1 MNHKKTIL
9 ILICAMVIVIG
20 IIIVSLMLLIHL
32 NKGIEI
38 EEAEDMVL
46 LDSEKVTNKTT
57 FYRINNCINQYI
69 NYIKLGHKE
78 AYLQINDKEVN
89 ELEYK
94 GIRIFQS
101 EEMYSVDKTHNI
113 TIFVKGNLYFDSKKE
128 EKYYVVNVDYN
139 NNAFKIED
147 SNLEEYTN
155 AQNNQIKLIHESGI
169 LIEKGKYNTI
179 PNDIINDLSI
189 LKIYFDDY
197 KFKAIYYPEEAFD
210 MLDATYR
217 KAKFNDNL
225 EQFKTYITNN
235 SNTWQDA
242 NIVKHGVTKES
253 GVTTYRFI
261 DNFGNYY
268 ELRET
273 GIYEYT
279 IILDNYTVQSD
290 EQIQKYNRL
299 TDEQKALSNMD
310 KVMKL
315 IDEKDYST
323 IYNYLNQEF
332 KNSNFPTI
340 KSFTT
345 YMQENFF
352 ENNIVGKIGVKQEG
366 NVFILNVP
374 YKESLSTAA
383 EDLEKTFIMK
393 LTQGMNFELSFEK

>member
-1 MNHKKTIL
+1 MNNKKTIL
-9 ILICAMVIVIG
+9 ILICAMVIVIS

-46 LDSEKVTNKTT
+46 LDSEEVTNKTT
-57 FYRINNCINQYI
+57 FYRVNNCITQYI
-69 NYIKLGHKE
+69 NYIKLGNKE
-78 AYLQINDKEVN
+78 AYLQINDKEIN
-89 ELEYK
+89 DLEYK
-94 GIRIFQS
+94 DIRVFQS
-101 EEMYSVDKTHNI
+101 EEMYSIDKTHNI
-113 TIFVKGNLYFDSKKE
+113 TIFAKGNLYFDNKKE

-155 AQNNQIKLIHESGI
+155 AKNNQIKLIHEGENSV
-169 LIEKGKYNTI
+169 EKGQYNTI
-179 PNDIINDLSI
+179 PSDIINDLSI

-197 KFKAIYYPEEAFD
+197 KFKAIYYPEEAFT
-210 MLDATYR
+210 LIDATY
-217 KAKFNDNL
+217 KKEKFHNNL
-225 EQFKTYITNN
+225 EEYKTYIQNN
-235 SNTWQDA
+235 KDTLQDA

-253 GVTTYRFI
+253 GVTKYTFT

-268 ELRET
+268 ELIET

-279 IILDNYTVQSD
+279 ITLDNYTVQSN

-315 IDEKDYST
+315 IDEKDYQT
-323 IYNYLNQEF
+323 IYGYLNQDF
-332 KNSNFPTI
+332 KNTNFPTI
-340 KSFTT
+340 ERFTT

-366 NVFILNVP
+366 NIFVLNVP

-383 EDLEKTFIMK
+383 EDFEKTFMMK
-393 LTQGMNFELSFEK
+393 LTEGMNFELSFER